1 MPNPMP
7 SPEIDF
13 HISDF
18 DIYAT
23 FLSYPYASIVT
34 QRLPLQDGL
43 KHGILKRKYM

>member
-13 HISDF
+13 HNSDF
-18 DIYAT
+18 DTYY
-23 FLSYPYASIVT
+23 FFYPYASIAT

-43 KHGILKRKYM
+43 NHGILKRKYM